1 MDNKNDFAL
10 VRKPSSAVEKA
21 APGAKSILSGM
32 VTDILAVAH
41 VEDAKTLFIRGLTY
55 YSDDG
60 SAQDRVKAIKW
71 FRKAAE
77 HGLADAQSILGLC
90 YAIGDGV
97 PKDIAEAV
105 KWHHKAAEQG
115 NANAQNNLGAC
126 YEAGQGV
133 PQDYNE
139 AAKWFRKAADQGVT
153 EAQDNL
159 TNCYKKIVL
168 AFNDFLPDTT
178 LIGDCSLL
186 PYPKKII
193 HYAIAAVIDDY
204 ETKRENT
211 TNQTLRDEYN
221 KMISNFGWLLTRLVH
236 DWQEIEQ
243 EDKEAVAKLNSFDS
257 FPDWALPLKLKYLD
271 DERAIDEVLD
281 MKIEVMKCKIEREK
295 FGADF

>member
-1 MDNKNDFAL
+1 MSNKNDFAL
-10 VRKPSSAVEKA
+10 ARKPSSAVEKT
-21 APGAKSILSGM
+21 APRTKRILSGM
-32 VTDILAVAH
+32 VSDVLAVAH
-41 VEDAKTLFIRGLTY
+41 VEDAKTFFIRGLTY
-55 YSDDG
+55 YRDNG
-60 SAQDRVKAIKW
+60 FMQEHVEAAKW

-77 HGLADAQSILGLC
+77 LGLADAQSILGLC

-97 PKDIAEAV
+97 SKDAVEAV
-105 KWHHKAAEQG
+105 KWHRKAAEQG
-115 NANAQNNLGAC
+115 NANAQNHLGTC

-139 AAKWFRKAADQGVT
+139 AAKWFRNAADQGVA

-178 LIGDCSLL
+178 LIGDCSFL
-186 PYPKKII
+186 PYPKKTI
-193 HYAIAAVIDDY
+193 HHAIAAVIVDY

-211 TNQTLRDEYN
+211 TNQTLREEYN
-221 KMISNFGWLLTRLVH
+221 KIISNFGWLLTRLVH

-243 EDKEAVAKLNSFDS
+243 EDKEAVAKLNSFDL

-271 DERAIDEVLD
+271 DERAINEILD
-281 MKIEVMKCKIEREK
+281 MKIEVMKDNIEREK
-295 FGADF
+295 LGADF